1 VNGVRTRAAALVPV
15 ALVAILAGPRGQ
27 EPAAFTFRTG
37 FWLHLHHF
45 LYVLGRAE
53 AGLPD
58 SQRRA
63 VSGAAPDQAAGL
75 RDATPDEVGAWQA
88 AVTAYS
94 RGPSRLDAI
103 ADEALWHATSTLAAL
118 ADDQPLPETG
128 VPPDMRVALDRAAP
142 VYRRLWWPGHGRRSR
157 AFVDELQTW
166 LRLEGAVIIAFV
178 TWAYEQQWPPEGFPV
193 EVSSYANWAGA
204 YSIGNRLLVMSSF
217 DPGLT
222 GSQGLEM
229 LFHEAMHQWDDAMQE
244 RLEGAAS
251 RRGQGGVPEGLLHA
265 LIFYTAGEAVRRTVP
280 PHIPYAQG
288 NGMWERGPMA
298 PLKARLDSAWRPRL
312 RGDLTLTE
320 ALDRLAAG
328 K

>member
-1 VNGVRTRAAALVPV
+1 VSGALTRAAALAAI
-15 ALVAILAGPRGQ
+15 ALVAFPAGPRAQ
-27 EPAAFTFRTG
+27 ERALFSFRTG

-58 SQRRA
+58 SRRRA
-63 VSGAAPDQAAGL
+63 VTGAVSDQAAGL
-75 RDATPDEVGAWQA
+75 SDATADEVKAWRS
-88 AVTAYS
+88 AVTAYA

-103 ADEALWHATSTLAAL
+103 ADEALWRATSTLSTL
-118 ADDQPLPETG
+118 ADDQSLPETD
-128 VPPDMRVALDRAAP
+128 VSPQMQMALDRAAP

-166 LRLEGAVIIAFV
+166 LRLEGAVIVAFV
-178 TWAYEQQWPPEGFPV
+178 TWAYEQQWPPEGFAV

-204 YSIGNRLLVMSSF
+204 YSTGDRLLVMSSF
-217 DPGLT
+217 DPGLA

-229 LFHEAMHQWDDAMQE
+229 LFHEAMHQWDDAMEE
-244 RLEGAAS
+244 RLEAAVS
-251 RRGQGGVPEGLLHA
+251 RRGQGGVPDGLLHA

-288 NGMWERGPMA
+288 NGMWERGPLA
-298 PLKARLDSAWRPRL
+298 PFKARLDSAWRPHL